1 MPNGFIT
8 NSPLVN
14 SLVGVFAGNGITS
27 IPDNFCKLNTGL
39 LNLDNVF
46 VDKITFEP
54 VANVTNIGQYFCAN
68 TTMLTNV
75 SDAFRNYDKLE
86 SIGPNL
92 FANGVVSIAD
102 RIFQDIPSLSIG
114 ENAFVGCPLTSVN
127 SMFKNSGNI

>member
-1 MPNGFIT
+1 MPSGFIA

-14 SLVGVFAGNGITS
+14 SLVGVFTGNGITS

-46 VDKITFEP
+46 VDKITFES

-75 SDAFRNYDKLE
+75 SDAFRSYDKLE
-86 SIGPNL
+86 SIGSNL

-102 RIFQDIPSLSIG
+102 RIFQDISSLSIG
-114 ENAFVGCPLTSVN
+114 
-127 SMFKNSGNI
+127 